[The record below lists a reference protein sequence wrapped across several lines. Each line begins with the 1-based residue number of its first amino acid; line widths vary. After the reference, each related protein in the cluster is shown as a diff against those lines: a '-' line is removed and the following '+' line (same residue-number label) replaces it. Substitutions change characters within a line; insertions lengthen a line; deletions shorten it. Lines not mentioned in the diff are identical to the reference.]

1 MWPHLLHFCP
11 KQIPQCTSS
20 PSAHTHIPQPMP
32 PRHSR
37 AVPQPSLGGGVV
49 QFPGGRVRRKQ
60 ERVNGDPA
68 KSWKRGS
75 RRGSSP
81 PSQEFL
87 KLAGGVGATSGAVGW
102 LREEVAGV
110 RVSLRV
116 LLPQVTSLL
125 PSTPKQLPSPEES
138 SGMRR
143 IWKERRQSRR
153 CQNRVIREGETE
165 TGQ

>member
-1 MWPHLLHFCP
+1 M
-11 KQIPQCTSS
+11 
-20 PSAHTHIPQPMP
+20 
-32 PRHSR
+32 R
-37 AVPQPSLGGGVV
+37 G
-49 QFPGGRVRRKQ
+49 KQ

-75 RRGSSP
+75 RGGSSP

-102 LREEVAGV
+102 LREEGAGV

-138 SGMRR
+138 SGMRDA
-143 IWKERRQSRR
+143 EDL
-153 CQNRVIREGETE
+153 EGEKTE
-165 TGQ
+165 QKVPKQGYKRRRDRDRAIERDGET